1 MKEAIPNAQH
11 THFSIINTY
20 SLTFSLISIVFLS
33 IMRFS
38 ALYLFGDSAD
48 IQTNFSVLDDL
59 FIIGLR
65 FDLRVVGIVLT
76 LFVYLP
82 FLLLFWKKSNA
93 LYFKWIKLSLSIVLS
108 CIIFLSFIDIGYFLF
123 FGTPID
129 ILIFG
134 LFEDDT
140 LAVIE
145 SGVANPRLIVVGIIA
160 PIVILAL
167 VTFFLKLSKKL
178 LLIASLK
185 IIPKKSW
192 LIIFLLPLLLLAA
205 RGSVGTFPLT
215 LKQSSISSSSFINS
229 LTQNAVFHLKYAL
242 DNRKNNNFN
251 KSSDQI
257 LFDAKVQNIEELIVN
272 AGYSSSQPL
281 IRKTAENSLLKEK
294 PPHVIFVL
302 MEGWSSHIALN
313 DSDDIPVLGSFKKHA
328 KQDYFLPYFFSN
340 QFGTNPSIEN
350 ILLNTPLTPL
360 SQSNAYKT
368 SFSLSNVI
376 PFKKNGYQAT
386 FYSGGYSSWRNH
398 DVFWPRQGFDEYIG
412 RTTIENK
419 YQLKA
424 DNPWGTYDE
433 YVFRYLKEDLV
444 KKVKKNKPSLSFVLT
459 TNNHPPV
466 HLPDTYIPPNFN
478 VQAMGFEDNI
488 EQKITAL
495 SAYHYQTNALGD
507 FLDWLKSSDLSDDV
521 IVIATGDH
529 PLRGFDD
536 YTGVKKQFLRYGV
549 PAYFYIPEQ
558 YDQFKVLPKQ
568 ELENFYG
575 SHADVFPTIFELA
588 LSETPYYAFGTPV
601 MQKTSDTAYGW
612 NYKNAVILKSGTI
625 DSQNKKLFPWDEKNK
640 LLLSIE
646 SHDISIEQSKIIQNE
661 KYRKWLKEWLLY
673 KDKEQSK

>member
-1 MKEAIPNAQH
+1 MKEVLPSVKH
-11 THFSIINTY
+11 TLFSKVNTY
-20 SLTFSLISIVFLS
+20 SLIFSIITIAFLS
-33 IMRFS
+33 IMRFTT
-38 ALYLFGDSAD
+38 LYFFGDPAD
-48 IQTNFSVLDDL
+48 IQNNYPVLDDL
-59 FIIGLR
+59 FILGLR
-65 FDLRVVGIVLT
+65 FDLRIIGIVLL

-82 FLLLFWKKSNA
+82 YLFLFWLKNDS
-93 LYFKWIKLSLSIVLS
+93 LYIGWIKFSLSFSLSSIV
-108 CIIFLSFIDIGYFLF
+108 FLAFIDIGYFVF

-140 LAVIE
+140 LAVIK
-145 SGVANPRLIVVGIIA
+145 SGVANPRLILISIIA

-167 VTFFLKLSKKL
+167 ILVFLKYSKTLS
-178 LLIASLK
+178 LIDSIR
-185 IIPKKSW
+185 IIPQKPW

-215 LKQSSISSSSFINS
+215 LKQSSISNNSFINS
-229 LTQNAVFHLKYAL
+229 LTQNAIFHLKYAL
-242 DNRKNNNFN
+242 DNRKENNFN
-251 KSSDQI
+251 KSSKEI
-257 LFDAKVQNIEELIVN
+257 LSEAKVKNIDELIDK
-272 AGYSSSQPL
+272 AGYSSFQPL
-281 IRKTAENSLLKEK
+281 IRNTAKNNLLEKK

-313 DSDDIPVLGSFKKHA
+313 DSEDIPVLGSFRKHA

-360 SQSNAYKT
+360 SQSSGYKT
-368 SFSLSNVI
+368 SFSLSNI
-376 PFKKNGYQAT
+376 TPFKKNGYSTT

-398 DVFWPRQGFDEYIG
+398 DIFWPKQGFDEYIG
-412 RTTIENK
+412 RTTIEDK

-433 YVFRYLKEDLV
+433 YVFKYLKEALV
-444 KKVKKNKPSLSFVLT
+444 KKENPSFSFVLT

-466 HLPDTYIPPNFN
+466 HLPADYIPPKFK
-478 VQAMGFEDNI
+478 VQAMGFKDNT
-488 EQKITAL
+488 EQKSIAL
-495 SAYHYQTNALGD
+495 SGYHYQTNALGD
-507 FLDWLKSSDLSDDV
+507 FLDWLKKSDLSNDV

-558 YDQFKVLPKQ
+558 YDQFKMLPKQ

-575 SHADVFPTIFELA
+575 SHADIFPTLFELA

-601 MQKTSDTAYGW
+601 MKKTSDTAYGW
-612 NYKNAVILKSGTI
+612 NYKDAMILKGGII
-625 DSQNKKLFPWDEKNK
+625 DVQNKKLFRWDEKNK
-640 LLLSIE
+640 LLLKSKSSE
-646 SHDISIEQSKIIQNE
+646 ISAEQIKIIKQE

-673 KDKEQSK
+673 EDKEQRK